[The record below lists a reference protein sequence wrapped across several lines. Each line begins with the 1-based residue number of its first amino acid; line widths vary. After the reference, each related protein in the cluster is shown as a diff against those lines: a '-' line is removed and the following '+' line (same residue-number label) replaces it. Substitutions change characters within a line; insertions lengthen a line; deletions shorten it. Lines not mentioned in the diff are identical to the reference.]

1 MGRKDVY
8 MRNRSTRCI
17 AAAGL
22 IGGLALAP
30 LAVHGAGRP
39 QPVVR
44 HIDMIYVSIVN
55 TSTTDA
61 ISRGGASYTPDQGN
75 EFLVVKIQA
84 VNKNDVQLAV
94 NPSDFTLVNT
104 SGGSINPYYENI
116 GSPFSQTVL
125 DPNGFTSGTVTY
137 QVPKASRL
145 VTLRWSPQ
153 PNMSSER
160 WPTASW
166 SIRY

>member
-1 MGRKDVY
+1 
-8 MRNRSTRCI
+8 MRNRSTRYI
-17 AAAGL
+17 AAAAL
-22 IGGLALAP
+22 LGGLAWGSIPA
-30 LAVHGAGRP
+30 HGAGKP
-39 QPVVR
+39 QPTAH
-44 HIDMIYVSIVN
+44 HIDMIYVTVTN
-55 TSTTDA
+55 TSVADTIA
-61 ISRGGASYTPDQGN
+61 RGSVSYTPDQGN

-94 NPSDFTLVNT
+94 NPQDFTLVNT
-104 SGGSINPYYENI
+104 SGGSIQPYYENI

-137 QVPKASRL
+137 QVPKTSHL

-153 PNMSSER
+153 PNMSNER

-166 SIRY
+166 IIRY